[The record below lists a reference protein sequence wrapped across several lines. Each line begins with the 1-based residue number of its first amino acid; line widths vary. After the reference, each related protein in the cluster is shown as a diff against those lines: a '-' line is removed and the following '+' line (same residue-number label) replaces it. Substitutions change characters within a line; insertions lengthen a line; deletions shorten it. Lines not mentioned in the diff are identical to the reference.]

1 MLTSDFDAAPGEAR
15 NSATHLTLRR
25 PDDWHVHLRDGSM
38 LASVVNYTARQFA
51 RAIVMPNLSPPI
63 TTIAAAKAYRDR
75 ILAALEPE
83 TVFEP
88 LMTCYLTDT
97 IEASEVER
105 GFVQGVFT
113 ACKLY
118 PAHATTNSDQGV
130 TDVRKIYPVLEAMQR
145 IGMPLLLHGEV
156 TDRHVDIFDREA
168 VFIERI
174 LDRLI
179 RDFPALKV
187 VFEHITTA
195 DAVAFVEA
203 GGPNL
208 AATIT
213 PHHLAI
219 NRNAMFEGGIRP
231 HFYCLPVAK
240 RETHRL
246 ALRRAAT
253 SGSAKFFLGT
263 DSAPHAV
270 GDKESACG
278 CAGIFNAPFALESY
292 ATVFDEEGALG
303 ALEAFASN
311 NGPRFYGLKPNES
324 MVILERSSSL
334 VPLTVVAAA
343 TLIVPFGAGETLPWR
358 FVGPAVI

>member
-1 MLTSDFDAAPGEAR
+1 
-15 NSATHLTLRR
+15 
-25 PDDWHVHLRDGSM
+25 M
-38 LASVVNYTARQFA
+38 LASVVNYTARQFG

-63 TTIAAAKAYRDR
+63 TTVAAARAYRDR
-75 ILAALEPE
+75 IRAALEPGL
-83 TVFEP
+83 VFEP

-97 IEASEVER
+97 MEAAEVER
-105 GFVQGVFT
+105 GFAEGVFT

-118 PAHATTNSDQGV
+118 PAHATTNSDHGV

-174 LDRLI
+174 LEGLI
-179 RDFPALKV
+179 RDLPALKI

-195 DAVAFVEA
+195 EAVAFVEA

-213 PHHLAI
+213 PHHLTFS
-219 NRNAMFEGGIRP
+219 RNAMFEGGIRP
-231 HFYCLPVAK
+231 HFYCLPIAK

-263 DSAPHAV
+263 DSAPHPI
-270 GDKESACG
+270 GDKEAACG

-292 ATVFDEEGALG
+292 ATVFEEEGALG
-303 ALEAFASN
+303 ALEAFASE
-311 NGPRFYGLKPNES
+311 NGPRFYGLAPNDS
-324 MVILERSSSL
+324 LVVLERAPCL
-334 VPLTVVAAA
+334 VPSTLEAAS
-343 TLIVPFGAGETLPWR
+343 TLIVPFGAGEAFPWR
-358 FVGPAVI
+358 FAGAAAT